1 MREDIKNKWVYHLK
15 SGNYKKATGKLRKV
29 TKSGTCSYC
38 ALGVLTDLYINA
50 NSDTCK
56 WNGEMPVING
66 EQYGNGVLPKPVAV
80 WAELEHTDGR
90 IKGRMNG
97 SIPDLNDTGRSFEE
111 IATVIET
118 EGLI

>member
-15 SGNYKKATGKLRKV
+15 SGKYKKTTGKLRRINKG
-29 TKSGTCSYC
+29 GTCSYC

-66 EQYGNGVLPKPVAV
+66 EQYGNSVLPKPVAV
-80 WAELEHTDGR
+80 WAELEKTSGQ
-90 IKGRMNG
+90 IKGKNID
-97 SIPDLNDTGRSFEE
+97 IPGLNDSGKSFEY
-111 IATVIET
+111 IADIIET
-118 EGLI
+118 EGLV

>member
-29 TKSGTCSYC
+29 AKNGTCTYC

-56 WNGEMPVING
+56 WDREIPIING
-66 EQYGNGVLPKPVAV
+66 DVYGNGVLPKPVAV
-80 WAELEHTDGR
+80 WAELKHTNGAINGR
-90 IKGRMNG
+90 NTD
-97 SIPDLNDTGRSFEE
+97 IPGLNDTGKSFEY

-118 EGLI
+118 EGLV